1 LIYLQLTVPFSHAF
15 DTKYS
20 FLRRV
25 MISMHTENLWLF
37 DFDGTLSPIVPDS
50 GTAALHPA
58 CGAMLAELVKAP
70 LQHVAVLSSRR
81 LDDLVGRVPV
91 QGLFLGGVSGAKW
104 QAPDGHRVS
113 LSGKPAETLAT
124 VRRELLPEIAALADL
139 PGIRVEDKM
148 WSLALHTRHAPDS
161 SRECLVERLSRWNPG
176 RRVRIFRGPEVYEIQ
191 LVPRIN
197 KSFGVRMLC
206 RIMEFTPASGTLF
219 YAGDDENDALAMRF
233 VTRLGGTA
241 ITVGQRALIPAS
253 MLVANPRELA
263 DEVCRLANLPLIFGR
278 DATKE
283 ERV

>member
-1 LIYLQLTVPFSHAF
+1 
-15 DTKYS
+15 
-20 FLRRV
+20 
-25 MISMHTENLWLF
+25 MHTENLWLF
-37 DFDGTLSPIVPDS
+37 DFDGTLSPIVPDRD
-50 GTAALHPA
+50 TAALHPA

-81 LDDLVGRVPV
+81 LNDLVARVPV
-91 QGLFLGGVSGAKW
+91 QGLFLGGTSGTEW
-104 QAPDGHRVS
+104 QAPDGRRMS

-124 VRRELLPEIAALADL
+124 VRRELLPEIVALADL
-139 PGIRVEDKM
+139 PGVRVEDKM

-161 SRECLVERLSRWNPG
+161 SRERLVERLSRWNPG
-176 RRVRIFRGPEVYEIQ
+176 HRVRVFRGPEVYEVQ

-206 RIMEFTPASGTLF
+206 RFMEFTPASGTLF
-219 YAGDDENDALAMRF
+219 YTGDDENDALAMRF

-278 DATKE
+278 DTTKE